1 MLLIAACWH
10 TERVNYYDAGLP
22 RCVGG
27 APPRSWWS
35 SVHALS
41 VFVDAGQDAHR
52 AGRAGSDARVA
63 STACEFLS
71 NPGRGRRVR
80 LQAGRR
86 QRYGS
91 QAFKMWSAR
100 NLNVLT
106 LRILTLA

>member
-52 AGRAGSDARVA
+52 AGRAGTDDAHAARA
-63 STACEFLS
+63 ACNGFL
-71 NPGRGRRVR
+71 NPGRGRCVR
-80 LQAGRR
+80 LQAGGR
-86 QRYGS
+86 QGGYGS
-91 QAFKMWSAR
+91 QALKCGEPG
-100 NLNVLT
+100 
-106 LRILTLA
+106 I